1 MIYVCS
7 REFATN
13 CETRYTVS
21 SPFTRKYARKGRT
34 MIIPN
39 EDKGLG
45 KRRHAMPQLADFA
58 AFKKDLDDNDIALVD
73 IRIPAEELAPTQ
85 GNFNEEKVEF
95 LRKQKKKGKP
105 IITSN
110 DDYVIDGHHR
120 WLAAAQ
126 DGEEI
131 DCRVVDLT
139 ADELLA
145 FLKGKD
151 YVEFKALK
159 EAELT
164 PGLQKVQDY
173 YMRAAKIEGGQVFAQ
188 TLNRVMELRSKLESN
203 KDATIKKRSQ
213 ILRYIEQISELVK

>member
-1 MIYVCS
+1 MHFTLSNLSWQVSI
-7 REFATN
+7 FAFRPTN
-13 CETRYTVS
+13 S
-21 SPFTRKYARKGRT
+21 
-34 MIIPN
+34 
-39 EDKGLG
+39 
-45 KRRHAMPQLADFA
+45 
-58 AFKKDLDDNDIALVD
+58 
-73 IRIPAEELAPTQ
+73 Q

-95 LRKQKKKGKP
+95 LRKQKNKGKP

-126 DGEEI
+126 DHGEV
-131 DCRVVDLT
+131 DCRVVDMT
-139 ADELLA
+139 AEELFA

-151 YVEFKALK
+151 YVEFKTLK

-173 YMRAAKIEGGQVFAQ
+173 YMRAAKIEGGHVFAQ
-188 TLNRVMELRSKLESN
+188 TLNRVMELRHALEDN

-213 ILRYIEQISELVK
+213 IMQYIEKISDLVK

>member
-1 MIYVCS
+1 
-7 REFATN
+7 
-13 CETRYTVS
+13 
-21 SPFTRKYARKGRT
+21 

-39 EDKGLG
+39 ESKGLG
-45 KRRHAMPQLADFA
+45 RRRHAMPQLSDYT
-58 AFKKDLDDNDIALVD
+58 AFKKDLDDEGIAVVD
-73 IRIPAEELAPTQ
+73 MKIPAKELKPTQ
-85 GNFNEEKVEF
+85 GNFNKDKVEAM
-95 LRKQKKKGKP
+95 RKKPGGKP
-105 IITSN
+105 IITTN
-110 DDYVIDGHHR
+110 DDFVIDGHHR

-126 DGEEI
+126 DNAEVES
-131 DCRVVDLT
+131 RVVDMT
-139 ADELLA
+139 AAELFA
-145 FLKGKD
+145 FLKNKP
-151 YVEFKALK
+151 YVKFKTIN

>member
-1 MIYVCS
+1 
-7 REFATN
+7 
-13 CETRYTVS
+13 
-21 SPFTRKYARKGRT
+21 

-39 EDKGLG
+39 ESKGMG
-45 KRRHAMPQLADFA
+45 KRRHAMPQLSDFT

-73 IRIPAEELAPTQ
+73 MKIPAKELKPTQ
-85 GNFNEEKVEF
+85 GNFNVEKVEGM
-95 LRKQKKKGKP
+95 RKKTGAYKP

-110 DDYVIDGHHR
+110 DDFVIDGHHR

-126 DGEEI
+126 DNAQV
-131 DCRVVDLT
+131 DSRVVDMT
-139 ADELLA
+139 ADELFK
-145 FLKGKD
+145 FLKGKP
-151 YVEFKALK
+151 YVKFKTLK

-188 TLNRVMELRSKLESN
+188 TLNRVMELRHTLEDN

-213 ILRYIEQISELVK
+213 ILRYIDQITDLVK

>member
-1 MIYVCS
+1 
-7 REFATN
+7 
-13 CETRYTVS
+13 
-21 SPFTRKYARKGRT
+21 
-34 MIIPN
+34 
-39 EDKGLG
+39 
-45 KRRHAMPQLADFA
+45 
-58 AFKKDLDDNDIALVD
+58 
-73 IRIPAEELAPTQ
+73 
-85 GNFNEEKVEF
+85 
-95 LRKQKKKGKP
+95 
-105 IITSN
+105 
-110 DDYVIDGHHR
+110 
-120 WLAAAQ
+120 
-126 DGEEI
+126 
-131 DCRVVDLT
+131 VVDLT

-164 PGLQKVQDY
+164 PGLQKVHDY